1 MGSLTPRREVQVR
14 IADKQACIA
23 SANCCGCSSADRYM
37 AALADNDEIGV
48 GDPRRQFLMQFHR
61 WQDIFATAQHQGLA
75 VNAGQEG
82 ATVDRVPGA

>member
-1 MGSLTPRREVQVR
+1 MGSLTARREVQVR

-23 SANCCGCSSADRYM
+23 SANCF
-37 AALADNDEIGV
+37 GV

-61 WQDIFATAQHQGLA
+61 WQDTFATAQHQGLA

-82 ATVDRVPGA
+82 ATAAWVSGA